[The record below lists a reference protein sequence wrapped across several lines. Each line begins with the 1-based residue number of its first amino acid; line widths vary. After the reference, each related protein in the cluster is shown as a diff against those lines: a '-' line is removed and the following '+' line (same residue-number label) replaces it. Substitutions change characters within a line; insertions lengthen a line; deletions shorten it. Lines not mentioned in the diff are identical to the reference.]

1 MYRLLLLI
9 VLLALWTGC
18 GGSNDSSAG
27 GGGDAM
33 ADSDGCGEE
42 EEDASAGAGGGTY
55 SPAKGT
61 ATVRGTVR
69 FEGNP
74 PKRRP
79 LDLGAE
85 EFCVAE
91 HTDKPLRSETTIVG
105 KDGGLANVF
114 VHVKSGLKGWKF
126 AKATGDVVLDQFG
139 CQYVPHM
146 LGAQVGQTL
155 KVRNSDPI
163 MHNVHAMN
171 MKSGKDLFNRAQTKK
186 GAELTLTLKR
196 AAFYRVKCDVH
207 GWMGSHVM
215 VVKHP
220 FYAVTGEDGA
230 FTLAK
235 LPPGTYTLEGWHEK
249 LGTQTTSV
257 TVGDGETKEI
267 KLSFK
272 KS

>member
-1 MYRLLLLI
+1 VYRILLLI
-9 VLLALWTGC
+9 ALLAFWTGC
-18 GGSNDSSAG
+18 GGSDAPTGNGGEAMAEDN
-27 GGGDAM
+27 GGGD
-33 ADSDGCGEE
+33 
-42 EEDASAGAGGGTY
+42 EDEDVSTGGGTY
-55 SPAKGT
+55 TPDKGT

-69 FEGNP
+69 FEGTP

-91 HTDKPLRSETTIVG
+91 HQDKPLRSETVIVG

-126 AKATGDVVLDQFG
+126 PEAKGNVVLDQYG
-139 CQYVPHM
+139 CQYKPHM

-155 KVRNSDPI
+155 VVRNSDPI
-163 MHNVHAMN
+163 MHNVHATD
-171 MKSGKDLFNRAQTKK
+171 MKSGRDFFNWAQAKKGMEQTK
-186 GAELTLTLKR
+186 TLKR
-196 AAFYRVKCDVH
+196 ASFYRVKCDVH

-220 FYAVTGEDGA
+220 FHAVTGEDGA

-235 LPPGTYTLEGWHEK
+235 LPPGTYTLEAWHEK
-249 LGTQTTSV
+249 LGTQTASV
-257 TVGDGETKEI
+257 TVGDGETKEA